1 MVLLSYLSLIMHDLV
16 VVDGRGI
23 KLGFLI
29 TVNILNVYE
38 LNISNSDVK
47 IY

>member
-1 MVLLSYLSLIMHDLV
+1 MHDLV
-16 VVDGRGI
+16 VVDSREI

-38 LNISNSDVK
+38 LNISNNDVK